1 MNLRMNVQTKIRVLV
16 VDDHPVVR
24 AGLGAIVGYQEDLEL
39 VGEAANAAEAITLF
53 ESGAPDVT
61 LVDLSLPDM
70 GGIELITILHAKSS
84 TARFLV
90 LTANAGGSEI
100 AKALHAGAHA
110 YLFKNAPSEE
120 LLDAIRTVFR
130 GGRYLSP
137 AVGRK
142 ADEIAINPGLTV
154 RELEVLQWIVRGH
167 SNQQIAREMGVTEDT
182 VKFHV
187 KNVLGKLGVGSRS
200 KAVALSLKS
209 GLVQSDDM

>member
-1 MNLRMNVQTKIRVLV
+1 MKIKVLV

-24 AGLGAIVGYQEDLEL
+24 AGIGAIVGYQEDLEL
-39 VGEAANAAEAITLF
+39 VGEAANGAEAIRMF
-53 ESGAPDVT
+53 DAGAPDVT

-70 GGIELITILHAKSS
+70 GGIELIGVLHAKSS

-120 LLDAIRTVFR
+120 LLTAIRTVFR
-130 GGRYLSP
+130 GGRYMSP

-142 ADEIAINPGLTV
+142 ADEVAINPGLTV
-154 RELEVLQWIVRGH
+154 RELEVLHWIVRGH
-167 SNQQIAREMGVTEDT
+167 SNLQIGQEMGVTEDT
-182 VKFHV
+182 IKFHV
-187 KNVLGKLGVGSRS
+187 RNVLGKLGVGSRS

-209 GLVQSDDM
+209 GLVQADDM

>member
-1 MNLRMNVQTKIRVLV
+1 MSAQPRIRVLV

-24 AGLGAIVGYQEDLEL
+24 AGLVAIVGYQDDFEL
-39 VGEAANAAEAITLF
+39 AGEAASGAEAIALF
-53 ESGAPDVT
+53 ESRAPDVT

-70 GGIELITILHAKSS
+70 SGIELITILRARSPA
-84 TARFLV
+84 ARFLV

-100 AKALHAGAHA
+100 ANALHAGAQA

-120 LLDAIRTVFR
+120 LLGAIRTVFR

-142 ADEIAINPGLTV
+142 ADQVAIHPDLTA
-154 RELEVLQWIVRGH
+154 RELEVLHWIVRGH
-167 SNQQIAREMGVTEDT
+167 SNLQIAQEIGVTEDT
-182 VKFHV
+182 IKFHV
-187 KNVLGKLGVGSRS
+187 KNILGKLGVNSRS
-200 KAVALSLKS
+200 KAVALSLRS

>member
-1 MNLRMNVQTKIRVLV
+1 MNAQPKIRVLV

-39 VGEAANAAEAITLF
+39 VGEAASAAEAIALF

-61 LVDLSLPDM
+61 LVDLSLPDLN
-70 GGIELITILHAKSS
+70 GIELIAILRAKSS
-84 TARFLV
+84 FARFLV

-100 AKALHAGAHA
+100 GKALQAGAHA

-120 LLDAIRTVFR
+120 LLSAIRTVFR

-142 ADEIAINPGLTV
+142 ADEVAIHPGLTV

-167 SNQQIAREMGVTEDT
+167 SNLQIAHEIGVTEDT
-182 VKFHV
+182 IKFHV
-187 KNVLGKLGVGSRS
+187 KNILGKLGVGSRS

>member
-1 MNLRMNVQTKIRVLV
+1 MNEQEKIRVLV

-39 VGEAANAAEAITLF
+39 VGEAANAAEAIILF
-53 ESGAPDVT
+53 DSGAPDVT

-70 GGIELITILHAKSS
+70 SGIDLITILHAKTP

-120 LLDAIRTVFR
+120 LLGAIRTVFR

-142 ADEIAINPGLTV
+142 ADELVIHPELTA

-167 SNQQIAREMGVTEDT
+167 SNQQIAREISVTEDT
-182 VKFHV
+182 IKFHV
-187 KNVLGKLGVGSRS
+187 KNILGKLGVSSRS
-200 KAVALSLKS
+200 KAAALSLKS
-209 GLVQSDDM
+209 GLVQSEER

>member
-1 MNLRMNVQTKIRVLV
+1 MNGPPKIKVLV

-39 VGEAANAAEAITLF
+39 VGEAANAAEAIELF

-61 LVDLSLPDM
+61 LVDLSLPDLS
-70 GGIELITILHAKSS
+70 GIELIAILHAKSPV
-84 TARFLV
+84 ARFLV

-100 AKALHAGAHA
+100 GKALHAGAHA

-120 LLDAIRTVFR
+120 LLSAIRTVFR

-142 ADEIAINPGLTV
+142 ADEVAIHPDLTV

-167 SNQQIAREMGVTEDT
+167 SNLQIAHEIGVTEDT
-182 VKFHV
+182 IKFHV
-187 KNVLGKLGVGSRS
+187 KNILGKLGVGSRS

-209 GLVQSDDM
+209 GLVKSDDM